1 LPYTRDIESAL
12 PVLKNGGLILLPTDT
27 VWAIGCDATNK
38 KAVEKL
44 YLLKNKRTPENLVV
58 LLANEQDIPKYT
70 SQKNVRVFDYIKGVH
85 KPTTVVY
92 EQPRGLPESIT
103 DDDGTI
109 AIRVIKDFFLAAL
122 IREMGKPLLSATANI
137 SGDRM
142 PSLYSEINNNV
153 ISGVDYV
160 VKYRQ
165 EETIHHEPSSIIRWN
180 KDGSITIL
188 RA

>member
-1 LPYTRDIESAL
+1 MPYTRDIELAL

-44 YLLKNKRTPENLVV
+44 YYLKNKRSPENLVI
-58 LLANEQDIPKYT
+58 LLANEKDISKYT
-70 SQKNVRVFDYIKGVH
+70 AQKNLRIFDYIKGVH

-92 EQPRGLPESIT
+92 EQPRGLPENIH

-109 AIRVIKDFFLAAL
+109 AIRVIKDLFLSAL
-122 IREMGKPLLSATANI
+122 IREMGQPLLSATANI
-137 SGDRM
+137 SGDRT
-142 PSLYSEINNNV
+142 PSLYSEISNTV
-153 ISGVDYV
+153 VKGVDYV

-165 EETIHHEPSSIIRWN
+165 EETIYHEPSSIIRWN
-180 KDGSITIL
+180 NDGTLTIL

>member
-1 LPYTRDIESAL
+1 MPYKHDIESAL

-38 KAVEKL
+38 KAVERL
-44 YLLKNKRTPENLVV
+44 YQLKNKRSPENLVV
-58 LLANEQDIPKYT
+58 LLANEQDISKYT
-70 SQKNVRVFDYIKGVH
+70 SQQNLRVFDYIKGVH

-92 EQPRGLPESIT
+92 EQPRGLPENIP

-109 AIRVIKDFFLAAL
+109 AIRVIKDLFLTAL

-137 SGDRM
+137 SGDLT
-142 PSLYSEINNNV
+142 PSLYSEINHSV
-153 ISGVDYV
+153 VTGVDYV

-165 EETIHHEPSSIIRWN
+165 EETIYHEPSSIIRWN
-180 KDGSITIL
+180 NNGTITIL
-188 RA
+188 RP